1 MSLSKIHGPFNLS
14 IPSTHVENA
23 VKGRSFIVCIAPA
36 KALRGRK
43 YEKLRSMICKS
54 MQAKIAEVWDANR
67 HWTAPEAY
75 RREAGSDLVN
85 IVLVLNRSCSRNDLP
100 QIKRKTNQIED
111 SFRKNGLRS
120 VNLNP
125 GLALPE
131 GVLVASRKPKEGRE
145 PLSEDV
151 WGQLVLECDN
161 GQIKPSSHTFDEYS
175 DTERL
180 IKFGKLC
187 GLKSHWTAS
196 EMSQVNDYATPVKI

>member
-1 MSLSKIHGPFNLS
+1 MTLTSLHVSTPTEHSAHIPSDSSSKESPNPSPLRRLRLALSHLRMSLSKIHGPFNLS

-85 IVLVLNRSCSRNDLP
+85 IVLVLNRSCSPDQKKDEPDR
-100 QIKRKTNQIED
+100 
-111 SFRKNGLRS
+111 GLFS
-120 VNLNP
+120 
-125 GLALPE
+125 
-131 GVLVASRKPKEGRE
+131 
-145 PLSEDV
+145 
-151 WGQLVLECDN
+151 
-161 GQIKPSSHTFDEYS
+161 
-175 DTERL
+175 
-180 IKFGKLC
+180 
-187 GLKSHWTAS
+187 
-196 EMSQVNDYATPVKI
+196 